1 MNKVDGE
8 FLVWED
14 QPSDFLSE
22 RTRLLMQREY
32 ITYKVDGKSYVP
44 YCIKMKEDSAKFDFV
59 WRLRNDNRSGN

>member
-1 MNKVDGE
+1 
-8 FLVWED
+8 
-14 QPSDFLSE
+14 
-22 RTRLLMQREY
+22 MQREY